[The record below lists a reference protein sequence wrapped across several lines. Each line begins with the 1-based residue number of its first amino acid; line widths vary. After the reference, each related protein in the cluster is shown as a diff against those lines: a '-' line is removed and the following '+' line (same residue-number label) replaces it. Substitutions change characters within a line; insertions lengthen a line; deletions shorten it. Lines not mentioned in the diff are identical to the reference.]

1 MLYLYRLIKEYS
13 IQKVHKPDILFLIFI
28 RYKLTRNYI
37 RAMID
42 YIKGEIAEL
51 TPASVTVETYGI
63 GYFINISLNTYTN
76 LSGQKNA
83 KLFIYEAI
91 REDAHQLF
99 GFFDKQERELF
110 ILLISVSGIGAST
123 ARMILSSMN
132 PLELTNVIASGNSDM
147 LKTVKGIGL
156 KTAQRVIVDLK
167 DKIKVSG
174 IQQVEMFAATN
185 PAGEEATAALVML
198 GFTQQPSQKVVAKI
212 LKEKPDSTVEQIIKT
227 ALKML

>member
-1 MLYLYRLIKEYS
+1 
-13 IQKVHKPDILFLIFI
+13 
-28 RYKLTRNYI
+28 
-37 RAMID
+37 MID

-51 TPASVTVETYGI
+51 TPASATIETNGI
-63 GYFINISLNTYTN
+63 GYFISISLNTYTS
-76 LSGQKNA
+76 LSGQKNT

-99 GFFDKQERELF
+99 GFSEKQERELF
-110 ILLISVSGIGAST
+110 MLLISVSGIGAST
-123 ARMILSSMN
+123 ARMILSSMTVQ
-132 PLELTNVIASGNSDM
+132 ELTTVIASGNSDM

-174 IQQVEMFAATN
+174 IEQIEISTIASQ
-185 PAGEEATAALVML
+185 AGEEAVAALVML
-198 GFTQQPSQKVVAKI
+198 GFPQQASQKVVSKI
-212 LKEKPDSTVEQIIKT
+212 LKDKPDNTVEQIIKT